1 MKRENAGETP
11 WSSPKFS
18 GLEAKPVR
26 SRASSIEIIS
36 GEANMFPTDVV
47 IVAGART
54 PMARYT
60 GIFSEVSAIELGAHA
75 AKAAMHRSGVDPH
88 EIDHAIFGNVMQTSA
103 DAIYGARH
111 VGLKAGL
118 KVETP
123 AVTVNRLC
131 GSGIEA
137 IVQAGQ
143 RLLLG
148 EADIVLAGGME
159 NMTQAPFVIRGARA
173 GLKLGGGVLEDFLF
187 VGLTDTYCGLPMALT
202 AEKLAEQHGIT
213 RKDADAYALRSQQA
227 ADAAAKAGYFKE
239 EITPVE
245 VKQGKKATLASEDD
259 HRRPG
264 TTMENLERLP
274 PSFKKDGIVTAGN
287 ASGIVDGAAAVVV
300 TREKTAKERG
310 LKPIG
315 RIVSWA
321 VAGVD
326 PSIMGI
332 GPVPSARKALQLARL
347 KLEQIDRIEVNEAFA
362 AQYLAVEKELG
373 LPRDK
378 TNVNGGAIALGH
390 PLGASGTRLVITVLH
405 ELRRKDLRYGLT
417 TACIGGGQG
426 IAMVVET
433 LGN

>member
-1 MKRENAGETP
+1 
-11 WSSPKFS
+11 
-18 GLEAKPVR
+18 
-26 SRASSIEIIS
+26 
-36 GEANMFPTDVV
+36 MFPSDVV

-60 GIFSEVSAIELGAHA
+60 GAFSEVSAIDLGAHA
-75 AKAAMHRSGVDPH
+75 SKAAIQKSGVDPA
-88 EIDHAIFGNVMQTSA
+88 EFDHAIFGNVMQTSA

-118 KVETP
+118 KMETP

-137 IVQAGQ
+137 IVQGAQ

-148 EADIVLAGGME
+148 EANMVLAGGME
-159 NMTQAPFVIRGARA
+159 NMTQAPFVIRGART
-173 GLKLGGGVLEDFLF
+173 GLKLGGGALEDFLF
-187 VGLTDTYCGLPMALT
+187 VGLTDSYCGLPMALT
-202 AEKLAEQHGIT
+202 AEKLAEQKGIT
-213 RKDADAYALRSQQA
+213 RKEADAYALRSQQA
-227 ADAAAKAGYFKE
+227 ADAAFKACYLTE
-239 EITPVE
+239 EIVPVE
-245 VKQGKKATLASEDD
+245 VKQGKKTILVKEDD
-259 HRRPG
+259 HRRPE
-264 TTMENLERLP
+264 TTMEILEKLP
-274 PSFKKDGIVTAGN
+274 PSFKKDGMVTAGN
-287 ASGIVDGAAAVVV
+287 ASGIVDGAAAVVL

-310 LKPIG
+310 LKPLG

-332 GPVPSARKALQLARL
+332 GPVPSTRKALQLAGM
-347 KLEQIDRIEVNEAFA
+347 KLEQIDRVEVNEAFA

-373 LPRDK
+373 LNRDK

-390 PLGASGTRLVITVLH
+390 PLGASGTRLVITVLN
-405 ELRRKDLRYGLT
+405 ELRRKGLRYGLA

-426 IAMVVET
+426 IAIIVES
-433 LGN
+433 LAL

>member
-1 MKRENAGETP
+1 
-11 WSSPKFS
+11 
-18 GLEAKPVR
+18 
-26 SRASSIEIIS
+26 
-36 GEANMFPTDVV
+36 MFPTDIV

-60 GIFSEVSAIELGAHA
+60 GSFSEVSAIDLGAHA
-75 AKAAMHRSGVDPH
+75 SKEAIRLSGVDPA
-88 EIDHAIFGNVMQTSA
+88 EIDHAIFGNVLQTSA

-118 KVETP
+118 RMETP

-137 IVQAGQ
+137 IAQAGQ

-148 EADIVLAGGME
+148 EANVVLAGGME
-159 NMTQAPFVIRGARA
+159 NMTQAPFVIRGART
-173 GLKLGGGVLEDFLF
+173 GLKLGAGILEDYLF
-187 VGLTDTYCGLPMALT
+187 EGLTDSYCGMPMALT
-202 AEKLAEQHGIT
+202 AEKLAEQTGIT
-213 RKDADAYALRSQQA
+213 RKDSDAYALRSQQA
-227 ADAAAKAGYFKE
+227 AEAASRAGYFKE
-239 EITPVE
+239 EIVPVE
-245 VKQGKKATLASEDD
+245 VKQGKKVILVSEDD
-259 HRRPG
+259 HRRPE
-264 TTMENLERLP
+264 TTMEILEQLP
-274 PSFKKDGIVTAGN
+274 PSFKKDGMVTAGN

-310 LKPIG
+310 WKPVG

-332 GPVPSARKALQLARL
+332 GPVPSTRKALELAGL
-347 KLEQIDRIEVNEAFA
+347 KLEQIDRVEVNEAFA
-362 AQYLAVEKELG
+362 SQYLAVEKELG
-373 LPRDK
+373 LQRGK

-390 PLGASGTRLVITVLH
+390 PLGASGTRLVITVLN
-405 ELRRKDLRYGLT
+405 ELRRKNLRYGLA

-426 IAMVVET
+426 IAMIVEAIQ
-433 LGN
+433 N

>member
-1 MKRENAGETP
+1 
-11 WSSPKFS
+11 
-18 GLEAKPVR
+18 
-26 SRASSIEIIS
+26 
-36 GEANMFPTDVV
+36 MFPTDVV

-60 GIFSEVSAIELGAHA
+60 GVFSDVSAIELGAHA
-75 AKAAMHRSGVDPH
+75 SKAAVQRSGVDPG
-88 EIDHAIFGNVMQTSA
+88 EVDQVVFGNVMQTSA

-118 KVETP
+118 KIETP

-137 IVQAGQ
+137 IVQAAQ

-148 EADIVLAGGME
+148 EANVVLAGGME
-159 NMTQAPFVIRGARA
+159 NMTQAPFVIRGARN
-173 GLKLGGGVLEDFLF
+173 GLKLGGGALEDFLF
-187 VGLTDTYCGLPMALT
+187 VGLTDSYCGLPMAVT
-202 AEKLAEQHGIT
+202 AEKLAEQTGIT
-213 RKDADAYALRSQQA
+213 RRDADCYALRSQLA
-227 ADAAAKAGYFKE
+227 AEAAAMAGVFKD
-239 EITPVE
+239 EIAPVE
-245 VKQGKKATLASEDD
+245 VKQGKKSLLVSEDD
-259 HRRPG
+259 HRRPE
-264 TTMENLERLP
+264 TTIETLEKLP

-315 RIVSWA
+315 KIVSWA
-321 VAGVD
+321 VTGVD
-326 PSIMGI
+326 PTIMGI
-332 GPVPSARKALQLARL
+332 GPVPSTRKALQLAGL
-347 KLEQIDRIEVNEAFA
+347 KLEQIDRVEVNEAFA

-373 LPRDK
+373 LPREK

-390 PLGASGTRLVITVLH
+390 PLGASGTRLVITVLN
-405 ELRRKDLRYGLT
+405 ELRRNGLRYGLA

-426 IAMVVET
+426 IAMIVEA
-433 LGN
+433 LKN